1 MNFKRNTNKEILLK
15 FKQTHN
21 PRELD
26 EMLYE
31 FEKEMNENN
40 DQYFLKESENP
51 FIYFLEY
58 GKPEELVK
66 RLKLKNEYTAIP
78 VTCVLSN
85 MNYIT
90 ATILRKIRH
99 KICYQDTFKINCHIN
114 TFCIE
119 QTKETLENEL
129 SDRIHNVTKID
140 RNVNNPVWTINVYI
154 VGDITAI
161 NITNTKS
168 NRISNRWT

>member
-1 MNFKRNTNKEILLK
+1 MNFKRNNNKEILLK

-40 DQYFLKESENP
+40 DTYFLKESENP

-58 GKPEELVK
+58 AKPEELVK

-140 RNVNNPVWTINVYI
+140 RTVNNPVWTINVYI

-161 NITNTKS
+161 NITNIKS
-168 NRISNRWT
+168 NRISHMWT